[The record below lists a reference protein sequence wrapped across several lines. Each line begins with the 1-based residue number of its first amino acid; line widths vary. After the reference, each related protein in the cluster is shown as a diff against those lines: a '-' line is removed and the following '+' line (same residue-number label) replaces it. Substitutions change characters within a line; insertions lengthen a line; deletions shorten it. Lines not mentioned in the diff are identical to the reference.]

1 MMLLV
6 STLLVFSLHSPVSS
20 FSIQQ
25 PRMPSLS
32 TSALLV
38 SSSDISDI
46 STMRLKE
53 IQDELKE
60 RKVSYTDCFD
70 KESILARLVEARS
83 KDTNISSSQ
92 ERHDKQQDV
101 SDVEHNPTTTSSFN
115 FDRDATLAQLRSK
128 KVAQLRTELAHRNI
142 RWANMFEKEDLVQA
156 LLASMEASV
165 KFSISGA
172 LTPGEV
178 GTLTGD
184 DLDKELSG
192 TASTPLILDIYAT
205 WCGPC
210 KLMAPQLEQAAKEL
224 GSDVRVAKIDSDKFP
239 QWSSKLKVGA
249 FPTIILFDKTGK
261 EIKRMEGALMK
272 DQLIQ
277 LAKNQM

>member
-1 MMLLV
+1 
-6 STLLVFSLHSPVSS
+6 
-20 FSIQQ
+20 
-25 PRMPSLS
+25 MPSLS
-32 TSALLV
+32 ISALLV

-70 KESILARLVEARS
+70 KESILARLVEARN
-83 KDTNISSSQ
+83 KDTNVSSSQ
-92 ERHDKQQDV
+92 ELHDKQQDV
-101 SDVEHNPTTTSSFN
+101 SDVEHNSTPTSSSN
-115 FDRDATLAQLRSK
+115 FDRDTTLAQLRSK

-156 LLASMEASV
+156 LLASMEASA

-178 GTLTGD
+178 GIVTGD

-224 GSDVRVAKIDSDKFP
+224 GSEVRVAKIDSDKFP

-249 FPTIILFDKTGK
+249 FPTIILFDRTGK
-261 EIKRMEGALMK
+261 EIKRVEGALMK

>member
-1 MMLLV
+1 MIVNKQSVLC
-6 STLLVFSLHSPVSS
+6 SK
-20 FSIQQ
+20 
-25 PRMPSLS
+25 RMSLS

-38 SSSDISDI
+38 SSSDI

-101 SDVEHNPTTTSSFN
+101 SDVEHNPTPTSLSN

-142 RWANMFEKEDLVQA
+142 R
-156 LLASMEASV
+156 
-165 KFSISGA
+165 
-172 LTPGEV
+172 
-178 GTLTGD
+178 
-184 DLDKELSG
+184 
-192 TASTPLILDIYAT
+192 
-205 WCGPC
+205 
-210 KLMAPQLEQAAKEL
+210 
-224 GSDVRVAKIDSDKFP
+224 
-239 QWSSKLKVGA
+239 
-249 FPTIILFDKTGK
+249 
-261 EIKRMEGALMK
+261 
-272 DQLIQ
+272 
-277 LAKNQM
+277 